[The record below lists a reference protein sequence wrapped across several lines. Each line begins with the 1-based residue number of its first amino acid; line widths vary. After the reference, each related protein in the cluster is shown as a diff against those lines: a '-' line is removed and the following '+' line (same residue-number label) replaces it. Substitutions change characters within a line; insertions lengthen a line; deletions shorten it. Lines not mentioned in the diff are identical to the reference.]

1 MTIKRIVDVSFWEDP
16 QVIDHFSIEDRY
28 FYLYLLTNPNT
39 SQLGIYTLPI
49 KTISDKT
56 GFSREVVLTLL
67 DRFQEK
73 LQVIRYSKKTQEI
86 AVLNSLRTS
95 IVKGGVAVER
105 LLKKEVAQ
113 VKDLTLIQ
121 ATLTHNTRYF
131 RLSNRSFDQK
141 IYTLLQEEI
150 QLRQKLLENPQKI
163 DRQFDND
170 NENENEN
177 EKENESLFANENDN
191 DNENQNKND
200 NVNVNVND
208 NQNEDALETSVWPP
222 QLSPLCI
229 DSTDI
234 LAAKPS
240 TLLDDLGLDPNLPP
254 AIYQSERAILRQR
267 LEDPYLFREGV
278 INNPDLTLDQDIIQ
292 PFLDFCQEKG
302 LSFSRTELVAY
313 NQWLLKLPFD
323 MVREAVLRS
332 MDKEEVFYYSMKILW
347 NWQRLKFKSLFHVFE
362 NQSRDYLPDSAY

>member
-1 MTIKRIVDVSFWEDP
+1 M
-16 QVIDHFSIEDRY
+16 
-28 FYLYLLTNPNT
+28 
-39 SQLGIYTLPI
+39 
-49 KTISDKT
+49 
-56 GFSREVVLTLL
+56 
-67 DRFQEK
+67 
-73 LQVIRYSKKTQEI
+73 
-86 AVLNSLRTS
+86 
-95 IVKGGVAVER
+95 
-105 LLKKEVAQ
+105 
-113 VKDLTLIQ
+113 
-121 ATLTHNTRYF
+121 
-131 RLSNRSFDQK
+131 
-141 IYTLLQEEI
+141 
-150 QLRQKLLENPQKI
+150 ENPQKI

-170 NENENEN
+170 NENEN

-222 QLSPLCI
+222 QLSPLCP

-234 LAAKPS
+234 LAAKPAIE
-240 TLLDDLGLDPNLPP
+240 LDDLGLDPNLPP

-278 INNPDLTLDQDIIQ
+278 INNPDLTLDLDIIQ

>member
-39 SQLGIYTLPI
+39 TQLGIYTLPI

-163 DRQFDND
+163 DRQFDN
-170 NENENEN
+170 ENENEN

-200 NVNVNVND
+200 NVNVND

-222 QLSPLCI
+222 QLSPLCP
-229 DSTDI
+229 DSTHLPRVTSPI
-234 LAAKPS
+234 E
-240 TLLDDLGLDPNLPP
+240 LDDLGLDPNLPP

-332 MDKEEVFYYSMKILW
+332 MDKQEVFYYSMKILW

>member
-39 SQLGIYTLPI
+39 TQLGIYTLPI

-113 VKDLTLIQ
+113 VKDLSLIQ

-163 DRQFDND
+163 DRQFDN
-170 NENENEN
+170 ENENE
-177 EKENESLFANENDN
+177 NENDN

-200 NVNVNVND
+200 NVNVND
-208 NQNEDALETSVWPP
+208 NQNEDALESSVWPP
-222 QLSPLCI
+222 QLSPLCP
-229 DSTDI
+229 DSTHLPRVTSPI
-234 LAAKPS
+234 E
-240 TLLDDLGLDPNLPP
+240 LDDLGLDQNLPP

-332 MDKEEVFYYSMKILW
+332 MDKQEVFYYSMKILW